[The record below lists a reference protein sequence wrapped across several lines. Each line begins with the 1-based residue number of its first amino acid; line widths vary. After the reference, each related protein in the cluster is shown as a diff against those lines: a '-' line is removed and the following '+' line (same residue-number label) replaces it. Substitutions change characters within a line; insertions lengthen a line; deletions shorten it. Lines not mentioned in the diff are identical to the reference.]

1 MAGER
6 SVGLL
11 LYRKRPPE
19 GHVEVLIAKMGGPFW
34 ANKHA
39 HSWTVPKGL
48 VTEAD
53 ADDAAAA
60 EREFAEEMGRSAP
73 PGTSAD
79 LGTSRSGSKTIVV
92 LAREG
97 DFDADDIVSNTF
109 EVEWPPRSGLVQ
121 QFPEVERAS
130 WVTPQDA
137 RQLLAKSQTV
147 FIDRLLELLAN
158 TGEVSG

>member
-79 LGTSRSGSKTIVV
+79 LGTSRSGSKRRI
-92 LAREG
+92 
-97 DFDADDIVSNTF
+97 
-109 EVEWPPRSGLVQ
+109 PRSRCHECGL
-121 QFPEVERAS
+121 S
-130 WVTPQDA
+130 
-137 RQLLAKSQTV
+137 
-147 FIDRLLELLAN
+147 
-158 TGEVSG
+158 